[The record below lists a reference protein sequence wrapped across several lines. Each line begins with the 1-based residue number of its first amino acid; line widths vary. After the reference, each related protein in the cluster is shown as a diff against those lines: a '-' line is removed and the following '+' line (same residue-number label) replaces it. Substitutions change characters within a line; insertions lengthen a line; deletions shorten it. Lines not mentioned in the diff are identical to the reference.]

1 MNGHTNGSN
10 VGSNGTVGSAH
21 GAGDKQEGNS
31 YRSYLD
37 DRNSTSQET
46 LYTTSNGVPYP
57 HPYEVQRVG
66 ENGPL
71 LLQDHHLVD
80 LLSHFDRERIPERV
94 VHAKGAGAH
103 G

>member
-1 MNGHTNGSN
+1 MNGHSNGSN
-10 VGSNGTVGSAH
+10 GSNGTAH
-21 GAGDKQEGNS
+21 AADGKQEGDS
-31 YRSYLD
+31 YRNYHD

-71 LLQDHHLVD
+71 LLQDFHLVD